1 MIYWGNM
8 RLKQIEISGFKSF
21 AKKAVLTFTAP
32 VTSVVGPNGS
42 GKSNVVESFRFVL
55 GEQSIK
61 SMRGKN
67 GADLIF
73 RGGSNAPKLSRAAV
87 SITFDN
93 SDKVFAFNGGI
104 AADAVKSPLLFDEVT
119 FTRELYADGT
129 SRYLMNGT
137 EIRLKQMVELL
148 SSVNI
153 GTSSHHIISQGEAD
167 GILRASARDRREM
180 LEDALGL
187 KIYHVRIRETENK
200 LSRSVTT
207 LKEVQSLRRELAP
220 HLTFLKKQVEKVEK
234 GRAIREELENLLVQ
248 YLATER
254 AQLSSED
261 VRISQANNLITT
273 KKQQLES
280 FLATLPE
287 ETLAD
292 SSAGHRTELSSKL
305 QGIREKRRG
314 VETRMSR
321 LEGMIEAQ
329 RQMLHAQTKQAQHSG
344 SAVTFRAEEY
354 QQLLNSLESLLQN
367 LRNAETLDMA
377 KAVLTRIEALLVD
390 LKSRDAKPEAP
401 APITPIDTGIK
412 DTALELEDLERELK
426 QFISQEEQVQQQIQQ
441 LEQEREASLLATQ
454 AATRKRYEVQAEIQ
468 QCESE
473 LQILAVSKSAFLE
486 RKEHFDTEL
495 KEAGFLFGPS
505 FLHTL
510 QAAQAIPEFDIYN
523 QKRAID
529 RLKIRLDEHA
539 GIGNE
544 VVPEYESTIER
555 DAFLAR
561 EVTDIE
567 SSIRNLETL
576 TVDLKQILD
585 KQFTDGVKVINE
597 RFGEF
602 FKTMFGGG
610 SAFLSIT
617 LEKKR
622 KRRMTEEEEIEAAGE
637 DSERSEEEEFERGIE
652 VHVNLPEKKVKELNM
667 LSGGERSLVSI
678 ALLFAISQVNPPPFL
693 VLDETD
699 AALDEAN
706 SRRYGDMIELLA
718 EYSQLIVVTHNR
730 ETMSRA
736 SVLYG
741 VTLGTDGGSKLLSIK
756 FDEAVKVAK

>member
-1 MIYWGNM
+1 M
-8 RLKQIEISGFKSF
+8 RLKHIEISGFKSF
-21 AKKAVLTFTAP
+21 AKKATLSFTAP

-55 GEQSIK
+55 GEQSMK
-61 SMRGKN
+61 SMRGKS
-67 GADLIF
+67 GADMIF
-73 RGGSNAPKLSRAAV
+73 RGGNSAPKLSRAAV

-93 SDKVFAFNGGI
+93 SDKVFNFSAS
-104 AADAVKSPLLFDEVT
+104 AEATTDKAKLPLLFDEVT
-119 FTRELYADGT
+119 FTREIFADGT

-187 KIYHVRIRETENK
+187 KIYHFRIKESENK
-200 LSRSVTT
+200 LAKSAET
-207 LKEVQSLRRELAP
+207 LKEVQLLRRELAP
-220 HLTFLKKQVEKVEK
+220 HLNFLKKQVEKVEK
-234 GRAIREELENLLVQ
+234 GRAIREELEAVLVQ

-254 AQLSSED
+254 ALLREED
-261 VRISQANNLITT
+261 NRLAQAHNLIAN
-273 KKQQLES
+273 KKSQLEDLLS
-280 FLATLPE
+280 ELPE
-287 ETLAD
+287 EVVHDVT
-292 SSAGHRTELSSKL
+292 AGERSNLTAQL
-305 QGIREKRRG
+305 QVIREKRRG
-314 VETRMSR
+314 VESRISR
-321 LEGMIEAQ
+321 LEGMVEAQ
-329 RQMLHAQTKQAQHSG
+329 RQMLIAQTKQQQH
-344 SAVTFRAEEY
+344 V
-354 QQLLNSLESLLQN
+354 
-367 LRNAETLDMA
+367 A
-377 KAVLTRIEALLVD
+377 KAVTLAADEYQEVLTDLELLLKTIREAQSLDDIKATVERLQSVVSR
-390 LKSRDAKPEAP
+390 LKSHEESSSAKATTNNT
-401 APITPIDTGIK
+401 AQFDTGIK

-426 QFISQEEQVQQQIQQ
+426 ALIGQEEGVQRQLQQA
-441 LEQEREASLLATQ
+441 EQAREQSLLATQ
-454 AATRKRYEVQAEIQ
+454 AATRKRYEIGAEIT
-468 QCESE
+468 QCEAE
-473 LQILAVSKSAFLE
+473 LQILAVSKSAFVE
-486 RKEHFDTEL
+486 RKNNFDTEL
-495 KEAGFLFGPS
+495 KESGFLFGPS

-510 QAAQAIPEFDIYN
+510 ERTQPVPEFDAVT
-523 QKRAID
+523 QKRSID

-544 VVPEYESTIER
+544 VVTEYESTVER

-567 SSIRNLETL
+567 SGIRNLETL
-576 TVDLKQILD
+576 IIDLKRVLD
-585 KQFTDGVKVINE
+585 EQFTKGVKVINE

-610 SAFLSIT
+610 NAFLSIT

-622 KRRMTEEEEIEAAGE
+622 KRRMTEEEEIEAAGQDAE
-637 DSERSEEEEFERGIE
+637 ENEEEFERGIE
-652 VHVNLPEKKVKELNM
+652 VHVSLPEKKVKELTM

>member
-1 MIYWGNM
+1 M

-21 AKKAVLTFTAP
+21 AKKATLTFTAP

-55 GEQSIK
+55 GEQSMK
-61 SMRGKN
+61 SMRGKS
-67 GADLIF
+67 GSDLIF
-73 RGGSNAPKLSRAAV
+73 KGGNNAPKLSRAAV

-93 SDKVFAFNGGI
+93 TDKVFNFSSEGEKQGAP
-104 AADAVKSPLLFDEVT
+104 VLFDEVT
-119 FTRELYADGT
+119 FTRELFADGT

-187 KIYHVRIRETENK
+187 KIYHFRIKESENK
-200 LSRSVTT
+200 LVKAMNT

-220 HLTFLKKQVEKVEK
+220 HLSFLKKQVEKVEK
-234 GRAIREELENLLVQ
+234 GRAIREELEALLLQ

-254 AQLSSED
+254 NKIREEDNRLAQAHAVIANRKAQLEQ
-261 VRISQANNLITT
+261 V
-273 KKQQLES
+273 LE
-280 FLATLPE
+280 TIPE
-287 ETLAD
+287 ETVHD
-292 SSAGHRTELSSKL
+292 STATERSNITAQL
-305 QGIREKRRG
+305 QIVREKRRNT
-314 VETRMSR
+314 ESRISR
-321 LEGMIEAQ
+321 LEGMVEAQ
-329 RQMLHAQTKQAQHSG
+329 RHMLIVQSKQQQFIAKAITFAPDEYQSLLGDIEAVLHAIR
-344 SAVTFRAEEY
+344 SAS
-354 QQLLNSLESLLQN
+354 SLE
-367 LRNAETLDMA
+367 MA
-377 KAVLTRIEALLVD
+377 KEALSKIESLISR
-390 LKSRDAKPEAP
+390 LKAREEKRPVQETAP
-401 APITPIDTGIK
+401 VIDTGIG
-412 DTALELEDLERELK
+412 DTALELEELERELK
-426 QFISQEEQVQQQIQQ
+426 AYIGQEEALQQQ
-441 LEQEREASLLATQ
+441 LVVAEQARDAAMMAGQ
-454 AATRKRYEVQAEIQ
+454 NATRKRYEIIGEIK

-473 LQILAVSKSAFLE
+473 IQILEVSKSGFLQ
-486 RKEHFDTEL
+486 RKELFDSEL
-495 KEAGFLFGPS
+495 KDAGFLFGVGFVQS
-505 FLHTL
+505 LSN
-510 QAAQAIPEFDIYN
+510 AQAVPEFDLHT
-523 QKRAID
+523 QKRNID

-539 GIGNE
+539 GIGHE
-544 VVPEYESTIER
+544 VVAEYESTVER

-567 SSIRNLETL
+567 AGVRNLETL
-576 TVDLKQILD
+576 IIDLKRVLD
-585 KQFTDGVKVINE
+585 EQFTSGVKVINE
-597 RFGEF
+597 RFSDF

-622 KRRMTEEEEIEAAGE
+622 KRRGADEDLADPDAEEEP
-637 DSERSEEEEFERGIE
+637 EEEQFERGIE

-718 EYSQLIVVTHNR
+718 QYSQLIVVTHNR

-741 VTLGTDGGSKLLSIK
+741 VTLGADGGSKLLSIK

>member
-1 MIYWGNM
+1 M
-8 RLKQIEISGFKSF
+8 RLKEIEISGFKSF
-21 AKKAVLTFTAP
+21 AKKAQLSFNTS
-32 VTSVVGPNGS
+32 VTCVVGPNGS
-42 GKSNVVESFRFVL
+42 GKSNVVEAFRFVL
-55 GEQSIK
+55 GEQSMK
-61 SMRGKN
+61 SMRGKS

-73 RGGSNAPKLSRAAV
+73 RGGNTAPKLSRAAV

-93 SDKVFAFNGGI
+93 SDKVFTFNNDSSGT
-104 AADAVKSPLLFDEVT
+104 AAPLLFDTIT
-119 FTRELYADGT
+119 FTREIFADGT

-187 KIYHVRIRETENK
+187 KVYHYRIKESESKLTKTTE
-200 LSRSVTT
+200 T

-220 HLTFLKKQVEKVEK
+220 HLNFLKKQVEKVEK
-234 GRAIREELENLLVQ
+234 GRAIREELEQLLVQ
-248 YLATER
+248 YLATEKKYLAEEDNR
-254 AQLSSED
+254 LAQ
-261 VRISQANNLITT
+261 AHNLIENK
-273 KKQQLES
+273 KKQLEE
-280 FLATLPE
+280 LLKTLPE
-287 ETLAD
+287 EHQVD
-292 SSAGHRTELSSKL
+292 HSAAERATITREL
-305 QGIREKRRG
+305 QDIREKRRG
-314 VETRMSR
+314 TEGRISR

-329 RQMLHAQTKQAQHSG
+329 RQMLHAQHSQN
-344 SAVTFRAEEY
+344 RAKSVVFESEEY
-354 QQLLNSLESLLQN
+354 ESILTDLQSVLEQLKTAESLEATKALLNRLDGILAGLKK
-367 LRNAETLDMA
+367 RNSDEQTL
-377 KAVLTRIEALLVD
+377 
-390 LKSRDAKPEAP
+390 RDAQSLRPV
-401 APITPIDTGIK
+401 DTGIH
-412 DTALELEDLERELK
+412 DTALELEDLQRQLK
-426 QFISQEEQVQQQIQQ
+426 NIVIKEEQVQKHIQE
-441 LEQEREASLLATQ
+441 LEQAREQSLIATQ
-454 AATRKRYEVQAEIQ
+454 SATRKRYEIIGDIK
-468 QCESE
+468 QCEAE
-473 LQILAVSKSAFLE
+473 LQILGVSKSSFLE
-486 RKEHFDTEL
+486 RKEYFDTEL
-495 KEAGFLFGPS
+495 KEAGFLFGTG

-510 QAAQAIPEFDIYN
+510 QATEPVPEFDVHT
-523 QKRAID
+523 QKRNID

-544 VVPEYESTIER
+544 VVTEYESTVER

-567 SSIRNLETL
+567 ASIKNLETL
-576 TVDLKQILD
+576 IIDLKRILD
-585 KQFTDGVKVINE
+585 ERFSEGVKVINE
-597 RFGEF
+597 RFGDF

-610 SAFLSIT
+610 SASLSVT

-622 KRRMTEEEEIEAAGE
+622 KRRSLEEEIEDE
-637 DSERSEEEEFERGIE
+637 VVDPEHSEGEEEMEKGIE

-706 SRRYGDMIELLA
+706 SRRYGDMIEVLA

-741 VTLGTDGGSKLLSIK
+741 VTLGSDGGSKLLSIK

>member
-1 MIYWGNM
+1 M

-21 AKKAVLTFTAP
+21 AKKATLTFTAP

-55 GEQSIK
+55 GEQSMK
-61 SMRGKN
+61 SMRGKS

-73 RGGSNAPKLSRAAV
+73 RGASNAPKLSRAAV

-93 SDKVFAFNGGI
+93 SDKVFTWGAGASAKDSGI
-104 AADAVKSPLLFDEVT
+104 PLLFDEIT
-119 FTRELYADGT
+119 FTRELFADGT

-153 GTSSHHIISQGEAD
+153 GTSGHHIISQGEAD

-180 LEDALGL
+180 LEDSLGL
-187 KIYHVRIRETENK
+187 KIYHARIRETENK
-200 LSRSVTT
+200 LSKSLET

-220 HLTFLKKQVEKVEK
+220 HLSFLKKQVEKVEK
-234 GRAIREELENLLVQ
+234 GRAIREELESLLVQ

-261 VRISQANNLITT
+261 IRLSQANSLITS
-273 KKQQLES
+273 KKRQLES

-287 ETLAD
+287 ENTSDVTATQ
-292 SSAGHRTELSSKL
+292 RTELSGKL
-305 QGIREKRRG
+305 HGIREKRRT

-329 RQMLHAQTKQAQHSG
+329 RQMLHAQTKQLQHVG
-344 SAVTFRAEEY
+344 AAVTFKAEEY
-354 QQLLNSLESLLQN
+354 QKLLNDLELLLRN
-367 LRNAETLDMA
+367 LREAETLEA
-377 KAVLTRIEALLVD
+377 VKAALIRIEALLAD
-390 LKSRDAKPEAP
+390 LKSRESKPSSAEAM
-401 APITPIDTGIK
+401 AGEGMKIDTGIK

-426 QFISQEEQVQQQIQQ
+426 QFISQEEQVQQQIQR

-454 AATRKRYEVQAEIQ
+454 ATTRKRYEVQSEIQ

-505 FLHTL
+505 FLHAL
-510 QAAQAIPEFDIYN
+510 QAAQAIAEFDLYN

-544 VVPEYESTIER
+544 VVSEYESTVER

-567 SSIRNLETL
+567 SSIRNLEKL
-576 TVDLKQILD
+576 TIDLKQILD

-622 KRRMTEEEEIEAAGE
+622 KRRMTEEEELEVEGE
-637 DSERSEEEEFERGIE
+637 EQDEEFERGIE